1 MLQVFLNTNLRVKP
15 CYCVTSF
22 LFILISSLLC
32 LKSFFNDCTKLQGSC
47 SSCGSVQLCVM
58 EERASWLLRVMTCQS
73 WHVMWC
79 WHLLA
84 TAPQKKKKLLS
95 EKVPLRYRW
104 KLTANEG
111 QRKRERTFAAQQM
124 EADCKARAVKE
135 DKYRALTFILLF
147 YFFEREDIMRN
158 YKFKSDLQNLCLSS
172 FRLLDFFNSKG
183 WSNHL
188 TGENMSLPYVF

>member
-84 TAPQKKKKLLS
+84 TAPQKKKTFSLRKCLCAIDGSWLPMKDRERERGLLQHN
-95 EKVPLRYRW
+95 KW
-104 KLTANEG
+104 KLTAKQG
-111 QRKRERTFAAQQM
+111 QWKRT
-124 EADCKARAVKE
+124 
-135 DKYRALTFILLF
+135 
-147 YFFEREDIMRN
+147 
-158 YKFKSDLQNLCLSS
+158 S
-172 FRLLDFFNSKG
+172 
-183 WSNHL
+183 
-188 TGENMSLPYVF
+188 TGH

>member
-1 MLQVFLNTNLRVKP
+1 MNLVLQVFLNTNLRVKP

-111 QRKRERTFAAQQM
+111 QRKRERT
-124 EADCKARAVKE
+124 CS
-135 DKYRALTFILLF
+135 TT
-147 YFFEREDIMRN
+147 N
-158 YKFKSDLQNLCLSS
+158 GSWLQ
-172 FRLLDFFNSKG
+172 SKG
-183 WSNHL
+183 SERGQVQGINLHFAVLFFWEGGYYEKL
-188 TGENMSLPYVF
+188 QI